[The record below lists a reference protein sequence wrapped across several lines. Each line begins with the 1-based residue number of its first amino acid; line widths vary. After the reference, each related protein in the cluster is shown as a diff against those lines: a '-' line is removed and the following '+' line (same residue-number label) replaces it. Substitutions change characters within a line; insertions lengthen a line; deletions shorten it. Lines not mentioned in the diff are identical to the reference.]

1 MAKENMLAIIFN
13 IQTIQHFISLI
24 PISQIGL
31 EKLQKSSRP
40 IFSKIRKHTQSPG
53 AKS

>member
-24 PISQIGL
+24 PIPNRLG
-31 EKLQKSSRP
+31 KVAK
-40 IFSKIRKHTQSPG
+40 IFQ
-53 AKS
+53 AYFF